1 MLKGRAGDALVAHI
15 FIRGDRKRAMR
26 GTPKTIS
33 LPRRLICDLMRASMD
48 VPFVSLSRS
57 LNIRPLLE
65 ARAGAMAPAGWAA
78 MFVKAFAI
86 VARDEPVLRTVYA
99 KWPWPSLYELPK
111 SVALV
116 AIARVEGGE
125 ECVMPQRIAAPEA
138 MTLAAVDTEIRRAKT
153 APIDDVPM
161 FRKIMRA
168 TRLPLPLRRLSWAV
182 GLNFGRQRGNWF
194 GSFAVSSVAAY
205 GGGELHPITP
215 GPFIVSYGMVEPDQT
230 IHVVIRWDHR
240 VTDAAP
246 IARVLTRLEQ
256 VLNTEIAAE
265 LRTAGVKPI
274 RAVRT

>member
-1 MLKGRAGDALVAHI
+1 
-15 FIRGDRKRAMR
+15 MR
-26 GTPKTIS
+26 GKSKTIS
-33 LPRRLICDLMRASMD
+33 LPRRLIIDLMRASMD
-48 VPFVSLSRS
+48 VPFVSLSRP

-78 MFVKAFAI
+78 MFVKAFAL
-86 VARDEPVLRTVYA
+86 VARDEPVLRTIYA
-99 KWPWPSLYELPK
+99 KWPWPTLYELPK
-111 SVALV
+111 SVALI
-116 AIARVEGGE
+116 AIARVEDGE

-138 MTLAAVDTEIRRAKT
+138 LALAAIDAEIRRAKT

-168 TRLPLPLRRLSWAV
+168 SRLPLPLRRLSWAI

-205 GGGELHPITP
+205 GGGELHPVTP
-215 GPFIVSYGMVEPDQT
+215 GPFIVSYGVVGPDQT

-265 LRTAGVKPI
+265 LRAAGAKPI
-274 RAVRT
+274 RAVGT

>member
-1 MLKGRAGDALVAHI
+1 
-15 FIRGDRKRAMR
+15 MR

-33 LPRRLICDLMRASMD
+33 QPRRLICDLMRASAG
-48 VPFVSLSRS
+48 VPFVSLSRP

-65 ARAGAMAPAGWAA
+65 ARAGTAAPAGWAA

-86 VARDEPVLRTVYA
+86 VARDEPILRTVYA
-99 KWPWPSLYELPK
+99 KWPWPMLYELPK

-116 AIARVEGGE
+116 AIARVEDGE
-125 ECVMPQRIAAPEA
+125 ECVLPQRIAAPE
-138 MTLAAVDTEIRRAKT
+138 TLPLATVDAEIRRGKT
-153 APIDDVPM
+153 APIEDVPM
-161 FRKIMRA
+161 FRKIMRV
-168 TRLPLPLRRLSWAV
+168 TRLLLPLRRLFWAV

-205 GGGELHPITP
+205 GGGELHAITP
-215 GPFIVSYGMVEPDQT
+215 GPFIVSYGVVEPDQT

-265 LRTAGVKPI
+265 LRSAGPKPI
-274 RAVRT
+274 RAVGT

>member
-1 MLKGRAGDALVAHI
+1 
-15 FIRGDRKRAMR
+15 MR
-26 GTPKTIS
+26 GQPKNIS
-33 LPRRLICDLMRASMD
+33 LPRRLIIDLMRASMD

-65 ARAGAMAPAGWAA
+65 ARTGAMAPAGWAA
-78 MFVKAFAI
+78 MFVKAFAL

-99 KWPWPSLYELPK
+99 KWPWPMLYELPN
-111 SVALV
+111 SVASV
-116 AIARVEGGE
+116 AIARVESGE
-125 ECVMPQRIAAPEA
+125 ECVILQRIAAPEA
-138 MTLAAVDTEIRRAKT
+138 MTLAAVDGEIRRAKA
-153 APIDDVPM
+153 APIDEIPM

-168 TRLPLPLRRLSWAV
+168 TRLPWPLRRLSWAI

-215 GPFIVSYGMVEPDQT
+215 GPFIVSYGVVQPDQT
-230 IHVVIRWDHR
+230 IHVVVRWDHR

-265 LRTAGVKPI
+265 LRAAGAKPI

>member
-1 MLKGRAGDALVAHI
+1 
-15 FIRGDRKRAMR
+15 MR
-26 GTPKTIS
+26 GKARTIS

-57 LNIRPLLE
+57 LDIRPLLE
-65 ARAGAMAPAGWAA
+65 ARAGAMEPAGWAA
-78 MFVKAFAI
+78 IFVKAFAI

-99 KWPWPSLYELPK
+99 KWPWPMLYELPN
-111 SVALV
+111 SVASV
-116 AIARVEGGE
+116 AIARVEDGE

-138 MTLAAVDTEIRRAKT
+138 MALAAVDAEIRRAKT
-153 APIDDVPM
+153 APIEDVPM

-168 TRLPLPLRRLSWAV
+168 TRLPLPLRRLSWAI

-205 GGGELHPITP
+205 GGGELHPVTP
-215 GPFIVSYGMVEPDQT
+215 GPYIVSYGVVEPDQT

-265 LRTAGVKPI
+265 LRTAGPKPI
-274 RAVRT
+274 RAVAT

>member
-1 MLKGRAGDALVAHI
+1 
-15 FIRGDRKRAMR
+15 MR
-26 GTPKTIS
+26 GKPKNLS

-57 LNIRPLLE
+57 LNIRLLLE

-78 MFVKAFAI
+78 IFVKAFAL
-86 VARDEPVLRTVYA
+86 VAKDEPILRTVYA
-99 KWPWPSLYELPK
+99 KWPWPMLYELPK

-138 MTLAAVDTEIRRAKT
+138 MTLAAIDAEIRRAKT
-153 APIDDVPM
+153 APIEDVPM

-168 TRLPLPLRRLSWAV
+168 TRLPLPLRRLSWAI

-205 GGGELHPITP
+205 GGGELHPVTP
-215 GPFIVSYGMVEPDQT
+215 GPFIVSYGVVAPDQT
-230 IHVVIRWDHR
+230 IHVFIRWDHR

-265 LRTAGVKPI
+265 LRAAGAKPI

>member
-1 MLKGRAGDALVAHI
+1 
-15 FIRGDRKRAMR
+15 MR

-33 LPRRLICDLMRASMD
+33 LPRRLIFDLMRASMD

-57 LNIRPLLE
+57 LDIRPLLE
-65 ARAGAMAPAGWAA
+65 ARAGALAPVGWAA
-78 MFVKAFAI
+78 MFVKAFAL

-99 KWPWPSLYELPK
+99 KWPRPTLYELPK
-111 SVALV
+111 SVATV
-116 AIARVEGGE
+116 AIARVEDGE
-125 ECVMPQRIAAPEA
+125 ECVLPQRIAAPEA
-138 MTLAAVDTEIRRAKT
+138 LPLAQVDAEIRRAKT
-153 APIDDVPM
+153 APIEDIPM

-215 GPFIVSYGMVEPDQT
+215 GPFIVSYGVVEPDQT

-265 LRTAGVKPI
+265 LQGSGPKAI

>member
-1 MLKGRAGDALVAHI
+1 
-15 FIRGDRKRAMR
+15 MR

-33 LPRRLICDLMRASMD
+33 LPRRLICDLMHASMG
-48 VPFVSLSRS
+48 VPFVSLSRA
-57 LNIRPLLE
+57 LQIRPLLE
-65 ARAGAMAPAGWAA
+65 ARAGAATQAGWAA

-99 KWPWPSLYELPK
+99 KWPWPSLYELPN
-111 SVALV
+111 SVASV
-116 AIARVEGGE
+116 AIARVEDGE
-125 ECVMPQRIAAPEA
+125 ECVLPQRIAAPEA
-138 MTLAAVDTEIRRAKT
+138 MALTAVDADIRRAKT
-153 APIDDVPM
+153 APIEDIPM

-168 TRLPLPLRRLSWAV
+168 TRLPLPLRRLSWAI

-215 GPFIVSYGMVEPDQT
+215 GPFVVSYGVVEPNQS
-230 IHVVIRWDHR
+230 IQVVIRWDHR

-265 LRTAGVKPI
+265 LRATGSKPI
-274 RAVRT
+274 RAVRDLTA

>member
-1 MLKGRAGDALVAHI
+1 
-15 FIRGDRKRAMR
+15 MR
-26 GTPKTIS
+26 GTPKPIS

-65 ARAGAMAPAGWAA
+65 ARAGAATPAGWAA
-78 MFVKAFAI
+78 TFVKAFAL
-86 VARDEPVLRTVYA
+86 VARDEPILRTVYA
-99 KWPWPSLYELPK
+99 KWPWPTFYELPN
-111 SVALV
+111 SVASV
-116 AIARVEGGE
+116 AIARVEDGE

-138 MTLAAVDTEIRRAKT
+138 MALAAVDAEIRRGKT
-153 APIDDVPM
+153 APIADVPM

-168 TRLPLPLRRLSWAV
+168 TRLPLPLRRLSWAI

-215 GPFIVSYGMVEPDQT
+215 GPFIVSYGLVEPDQT

-265 LRTAGVKPI
+265 LRAAGSKPI
-274 RAVRT
+274 RVVGT

>member
-1 MLKGRAGDALVAHI
+1 
-15 FIRGDRKRAMR
+15 MR

-33 LPRRLICDLMRASMD
+33 LRRRLICDLMHASMG

-57 LNIRPLLE
+57 LNIRPVLE
-65 ARAGAMAPAGWAA
+65 ARAAATTPAGWAA
-78 MFVKAFAI
+78 MFVKAFAL
-86 VARDEPVLRTVYA
+86 VARDEPILRTVYA
-99 KWPWPSLYELPK
+99 KWPWPTLYELPK

-116 AIARVEGGE
+116 AIARIDHGE
-125 ECVMPQRIAAPEA
+125 ECVIPQRIAGPDT
-138 MTLAAVDTEIRRAKT
+138 MTLAAVDAEIRHAKT
-153 APIDDVPM
+153 APVGDVPM

-168 TRLPLPLRRLSWAV
+168 TRLPLPLRRLSWAI

-215 GPFIVSYGMVEPDQT
+215 GPFIVSYGMVEADQT

-265 LRTAGVKPI
+265 LRSAGSKPI
-274 RAVRT
+274 RAVGT

>member
-1 MLKGRAGDALVAHI
+1 
-15 FIRGDRKRAMR
+15 MR
-26 GTPKTIS
+26 GQPKNIS
-33 LPRRLICDLMRASMD
+33 LPRRLIVDLMHASMD

-65 ARAGAMAPAGWAA
+65 ARAAAIAPAGWAA
-78 MFVKAFAI
+78 MFVKAFAL

-99 KWPWPSLYELPK
+99 KWPWPTLYELPD
-111 SVALV
+111 SVASV
-116 AIARVEGGE
+116 AIARRENGE

-153 APIDDVPM
+153 APVADVAM
-161 FRKIMRA
+161 FRKVMRV
-168 TRLPLPLRRLSWAV
+168 TRLPLLLRRLFWAV

-205 GGGELHPITP
+205 GGGELHPVTP
-215 GPFIVSYGMVEPDQT
+215 GPFIVSYGVVEPDQT

-246 IARVLTRLEQ
+246 IARVLSRLEQ

-265 LRTAGVKPI
+265 LRAAGSKPI
-274 RAVRT
+274 RAVGT

>member
-1 MLKGRAGDALVAHI
+1 
-15 FIRGDRKRAMR
+15 MR
-26 GTPKTIS
+26 GQVKNIS
-33 LPRRLICDLMRASMD
+33 LPRRLIVDLMRASMD
-48 VPFVSLSRS
+48 VPFVSLSRP

-65 ARAGAMAPAGWAA
+65 ARAGAMAPAGWSA
-78 MFVKAFAI
+78 MFVKAFAL

-111 SVALV
+111 SVALI
-116 AIARVEGGE
+116 AIARVEDGE

-138 MTLAAVDTEIRRAKT
+138 MALAAVDAEIRRAKT
-153 APIDDVPM
+153 APIDQVPM

-215 GPFIVSYGMVEPDQT
+215 GPFVVSYGVVAPDQT

-265 LRTAGVKPI
+265 LRAAGAKPI
-274 RAVRT
+274 RAVGS

>member
-1 MLKGRAGDALVAHI
+1 
-15 FIRGDRKRAMR
+15 MR
-26 GTPKTIS
+26 GTPRPIS

-65 ARAGAMAPAGWAA
+65 ARAGAATPAGWAA
-78 MFVKAFAI
+78 TFVKAFAL
-86 VARDEPVLRTVYA
+86 VARDEPILRTVYA
-99 KWPWPSLYELPK
+99 KWPWPTFYELPN
-111 SVALV
+111 SVASV
-116 AIARVEGGE
+116 AIARVEDGE

-138 MTLAAVDTEIRRAKT
+138 MALAAVDAEIRRGKT
-153 APIDDVPM
+153 APIADVPM

-168 TRLPLPLRRLSWAV
+168 TRLPLPLRRLSWAI

-215 GPFIVSYGMVEPDQT
+215 GPFIVSYGLVEPDQT

-265 LRTAGVKPI
+265 LRAAGSKPI
-274 RAVRT
+274 RVVGT

>member
-1 MLKGRAGDALVAHI
+1 
-15 FIRGDRKRAMR
+15 MR

-33 LPRRLICDLMRASMD
+33 PWRRLICDLMHASMG

-57 LNIRPLLE
+57 LYIRPVLE
-65 ARAGAMAPAGWAA
+65 ARASATSPAGWAA
-78 MFVKAFAI
+78 IFVKAFAL
-86 VARDEPVLRTVYA
+86 VARDEPILRTVYT
-99 KWPWPSLYELPK
+99 KWHWPALYELPK
-111 SVALV
+111 SVATV
-116 AIARVEGGE
+116 AIARIENGE
-125 ECVMPQRIAAPEA
+125 ECVLPQRIAAPEA
-138 MTLAAVDTEIRRAKT
+138 LSLAAVDAEIRRGKT
-153 APIDDVPM
+153 APVADVPM

-168 TRLPLPLRRLSWAV
+168 TRLPLPLRRLSWAI

-215 GPFIVSYGMVEPDQT
+215 GPFIVSYGLVEPDQT

-265 LRTAGVKPI
+265 LRAAVPKPVW
-274 RAVRT
+274 AVRG

>member
-1 MLKGRAGDALVAHI
+1 
-15 FIRGDRKRAMR
+15 MR
-26 GTPKTIS
+26 GTPRTIS
-33 LPRRLICDLMRASMD
+33 LPRRLICDLMHASMG

-65 ARAGAMAPAGWAA
+65 ARTGATAPAGWAA
-78 MFVKAFAI
+78 TFVKAFAL

-99 KWPWPSLYELPK
+99 KWPWPALYELPK

-116 AIARVEGGE
+116 AIARVEAGE

-138 MTLAAVDTEIRRAKT
+138 LSLAAIDAEIRRGKT
-153 APIDDVPM
+153 APIADVPM

-168 TRLPLPLRRLSWAV
+168 TRLPLPLRRLSWAI

-194 GSFAVSSVAAY
+194 GSFGVSSVAAY

-215 GPFIVSYGMVEPDQT
+215 GPYIVSYGRIEPDQT

-265 LRTAGVKPI
+265 LRAAGSKPI
-274 RAVRT
+274 RAVGT

>member
-1 MLKGRAGDALVAHI
+1 
-15 FIRGDRKRAMR
+15 MR

-33 LPRRLICDLMRASMD
+33 LRRRLICDLMHASMG

-57 LNIRPLLE
+57 LNIRPVLE
-65 ARAGAMAPAGWAA
+65 ARAAATAPAGWAA
-78 MFVKAFAI
+78 MFVKAFAL
-86 VARDEPVLRTVYA
+86 VARDEPILRTVYA
-99 KWPWPSLYELPK
+99 KWPWPTLYELPK

-116 AIARVEGGE
+116 AIARVDDGE
-125 ECVMPQRIAAPEA
+125 ECVIPQRIAAPDTMA
-138 MTLAAVDTEIRRAKT
+138 LAAVDAEIRHAKT
-153 APIDDVPM
+153 APVGDVPM

-168 TRLPLPLRRLSWAV
+168 TRLPLPLRRLSWAI

-215 GPFIVSYGMVEPDQT
+215 GPFIVSYGMVEADQT

-256 VLNTEIAAE
+256 VLNTDIVAE
-265 LRTAGVKPI
+265 LRAAGSKPI
-274 RAVRT
+274 RAVGT

>member
-1 MLKGRAGDALVAHI
+1 
-15 FIRGDRKRAMR
+15 MR
-26 GTPKTIS
+26 GQAKNIS

-48 VPFVSLSRS
+48 VPFVSLSRP

-78 MFVKAFAI
+78 MFVKAFAL
-86 VARDEPVLRTVYA
+86 VARDEPVLRTIYA
-99 KWPWPSLYELPK
+99 KWPWPTLYELPK
-111 SVALV
+111 SVALI
-116 AIARVEGGE
+116 AIARIEDGE
-125 ECVMPQRIAAPEA
+125 ECVMPQRIAAPEGMA
-138 MTLAAVDTEIRRAKT
+138 LAAIDAEIRRAKT

-168 TRLPLPLRRLSWAV
+168 TRLPLPLRRLSWAI

-205 GGGELHPITP
+205 GGGELHPVTP
-215 GPFIVSYGMVEPDQT
+215 GPFIVSYGVVAPDQT

-265 LRTAGVKPI
+265 LRAAGAKSI
-274 RAVRT
+274 RAVGT

>member
-1 MLKGRAGDALVAHI
+1 
-15 FIRGDRKRAMR
+15 MR

-48 VPFVSLSRS
+48 VPFVSLSRP

-99 KWPWPSLYELPK
+99 KWPWPTLYELPK

-116 AIARVEGGE
+116 AIARVEDGE
-125 ECVMPQRIAAPEA
+125 ECVLPQRIAAPEA
-138 MTLAAVDTEIRRAKT
+138 LPLAQVDAEIRRAKT
-153 APIDDVPM
+153 APIADVPM

-205 GGGELHPITP
+205 GGGELHPVTP
-215 GPFIVSYGMVEPDQT
+215 GPYIVSYGVVEPDQT

-265 LRTAGVKPI
+265 LRAAGAKPI
-274 RAVRT
+274 RAVGT

>member
-1 MLKGRAGDALVAHI
+1 
-15 FIRGDRKRAMR
+15 MR
-26 GTPKTIS
+26 GKPKNIS
-33 LPRRLICDLMRASMD
+33 LPRRLICDLMHASMD

-78 MFVKAFAI
+78 MFVKAFAL
-86 VARDEPVLRTVYA
+86 VARDEPILRTVYA
-99 KWPWPSLYELPK
+99 KWPRPMLYELPK

-116 AIARVEGGE
+116 AIARVEDGE

-138 MTLAAVDTEIRRAKT
+138 MALAAVDAEIRRGKT
-153 APIDDVPM
+153 APLEDVPM

-168 TRLPLPLRRLSWAV
+168 TRLPWPLRRLSWAI

-205 GGGELHPITP
+205 GGGELHPVTP
-215 GPFIVSYGMVEPDQT
+215 GPYIVSYGVVEPDQT

-256 VLNTEIAAE
+256 VLNTEIATE
-265 LRTAGVKPI
+265 LRAAGSKPI

>member
-1 MLKGRAGDALVAHI
+1 
-15 FIRGDRKRAMR
+15 MR
-26 GTPKTIS
+26 GKAKAIS

-65 ARAGAMAPAGWAA
+65 ARAGTASPAGWAA
-78 MFVKAFAI
+78 MFVKAFAL
-86 VARDEPVLRTVYA
+86 VAEDEPILRTVYA
-99 KWPWPSLYELPK
+99 KWPWPMLYELPR

-116 AIARVEGGE
+116 AIARIEDGE
-125 ECVMPQRIAAPEA
+125 ECVLPQRIAAPEA
-138 MTLAAVDTEIRRAKT
+138 MSLAEVDAEIRHAKT
-153 APIDDVPM
+153 APIADVPM

-215 GPFIVSYGMVEPDQT
+215 GPFIVSYGVVEPDQT

-265 LRTAGVKPI
+265 LRAAEPKPI

>member
-1 MLKGRAGDALVAHI
+1 
-15 FIRGDRKRAMR
+15 MR

-99 KWPWPSLYELPK
+99 KWPWPTLYELPK

-116 AIARVEGGE
+116 AIARVDDGE
-125 ECVMPQRIAAPEA
+125 ECVLPQRIAAPEA
-138 MTLAAVDTEIRRAKT
+138 LPLAQVDAEIRRAKT
-153 APIDDVPM
+153 APIEDVPM

-205 GGGELHPITP
+205 GGGELHPVTP
-215 GPFIVSYGMVEPDQT
+215 GPFIVSYGVVEPDQT

-265 LRTAGVKPI
+265 LRAAGSKPI